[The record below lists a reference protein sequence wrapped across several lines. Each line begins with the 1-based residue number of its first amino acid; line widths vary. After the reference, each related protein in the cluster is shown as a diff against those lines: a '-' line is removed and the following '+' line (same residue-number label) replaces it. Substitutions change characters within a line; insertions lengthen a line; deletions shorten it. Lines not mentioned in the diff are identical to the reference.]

1 MAESDGEQKSVAQP
15 PATTQT
21 RIPLK
26 STGNSFVLQPATF
39 EEAWKMATLLAQSD
53 MVPKAYKG
61 NAGNVLVAIQWGA
74 EFGVSPMAAIQ
85 NIAVI
90 NGSPSIYGDLGKAL
104 LMSSGLCEDFHITAA
119 DEIKTNGGR
128 AICRIKRKG
137 IPTEFIGQFSLDDAK
152 RAGLLGKDNYKNY
165 PERQVQWRAFWFAMR
180 DGFAD
185 MLKGLRGAEEVLD
198 YTHIQ
203 AEANNA
209 ELVDTPKRLS
219 DAKPADETIA
229 AAVQATVI
237 GADGNLRTVE
247 VEKKIPIA
255 RNIREAKELFDK

>member
-1 MAESDGEQKSVAQP
+1 
-15 PATTQT
+15 
-21 RIPLK
+21 
-26 STGNSFVLQPATF
+26 
-39 EEAWKMATLLAQSD
+39 MATLLAQSD
-53 MVPKAYKG
+53 MVPRAYKG

-128 AICRIKRKG
+128 AICRIKRRG
-137 IPTEFIGQFSLDDAK
+137 IPTEFVGQFSLDDAR

-198 YTHIQ
+198 YTHVQ
-203 AEANNA
+203 DDTDNA
-209 ELVDTPKRLS
+209 EQVDAPRRLS
-219 DAKPADETIA
+219 DAKSSGEAVV
-229 AAVQATVI
+229 AAVQATAL
-237 GADGNLRTVE
+237 GADGNPQTAE
-247 VEKKIPIA
+247 VKREIPLA